1 VNGKRTNI
9 TRADFLEVA
18 KQMNI
23 KKAGSIIDQVN
34 DTVQSWSRYAKETNV
49 NPTLKKAI
57 SKTLLKI

>member
-1 VNGKRTNI
+1 
-9 TRADFLEVA
+9 
-18 KQMNI
+18 MNI